1 MLKLKSLFTIA
12 MLFVISVVS
21 AQITSSSVSGK
32 VTDGSSPV
40 VDATVILTHMPTN
53 TTYETS
59 TDKQGRFNLDNL
71 NVGGPYKVTVKSMD
85 IKEYT
90 SSQIQLS
97 LGDNDIPVIKVQRND
112 NVLQEVV
119 VAGKKPSSRNGGTN
133 ISQMQINGLPNINRG
148 IQDVTKLVPQSANN
162 SFAGTNFRYNNV
174 TIDGSINNDAIGFSP
189 SLGGQSGTSGMPG
202 SSTRTNSIS
211 LDAIQDVQ
219 VYIAPYDVKL
229 GNFLGGS
236 VNAVTRSGTNKVS
249 GSVYSYGRNAALTG
263 PNNVGD
269 GSKMPKEFED
279 YQLGFRVG
287 FPIIKDKLFFFT
299 NEEYT
304 KRTDPIFYNAG
315 DVDANGNVTS
325 LVDNA
330 TATTISNY
338 VKTKYGFDVG
348 SYNAFNNHSE
358 SKKFFNK
365 IDWKINQEHSLSLR
379 NNTVFSE
386 ASNLE
391 RDAANFRFS
400 SMDFVQHNK
409 SISTVLEFKSHF
421 NNKWS
426 NSFMVGYSTI
436 KDYRDP
442 QSGNYMFPQVEIGY
456 NGGTIF
462 LGNDREAT
470 VFNMKQ
476 NTTEITDNLT
486 YKSGNHTWTF
496 GTHNELYD
504 INYGFVNAL
513 NGRVSYKSLAD
524 FDPQDFNTTNPLAP
538 STPIRVRGTYAFDGS
553 TRDDIFNNP
562 YAKFKVNMYSAY
574 VQDEIKIGDKLK
586 ITPGIRVDYTDLPNK
601 PNLSNQVQ
609 NSPNDPNY
617 GTTYNYTPLNQ
628 IKNNFFTS
636 ALLSPRFGFSYNVFE
651 DKSLVI
657 RGGSGVF
664 TGRIPFAWLGYAYY
678 NDGVGYGSFDKNNLT
693 AAQVATYG
701 DPLNQST
708 GGLTG
713 YHDATPKVQA
723 DLVDNKFKMP
733 QISRNS
739 LAVDYTLKGY
749 KFTFEGIY
757 TKVIRDL
764 LFQQVNKT
772 DNPTYFSYDINHE
785 MPIYSG
791 NINSSFSNAYML
803 SNTNKGYRYSLTGM
817 VSKTYNFGF
826 NFTLAYTYGDAKDI
840 TNGVRNSME
849 SNWQMNQSLTPNNPQ
864 LATSNFN
871 IKHRIVSNVGYAVNL
886 SKNNTLSAN
895 VFFNAQSGNPYT
907 WGFVNSTI
915 AGTGQA
921 AGLAYIFK
929 DAAEAAKY
937 IGTVSGGVFTPNL
950 QQIADYENFIN
961 SNEYLSSRR
970 GKFTERN
977 GAFTPWNIQTDMR
990 IMDEFK
996 IKDGQSIQFSISI
1009 INVGNM
1015 INKDWGRSYF
1025 VPNTFNSTANIGL
1038 TKTSNLVGG
1047 PNNGDPVY
1055 TFKTP
1060 TSAPYTVDQFASRY
1074 QAQFGIRYSF

>member
-1 MLKLKSLFTIA
+1 MLLTIGLA
-12 MLFVISVVS
+12 S

-32 VTDGSSPV
+32 VTDGSVPIS
-40 VDATVILTHMPTN
+40 DATVVLTHLPTN
-53 TTYETS
+53 TNYEAT
-59 TDKQGRFNLDNL
+59 TDKQGRFNLENL
-71 NVGGPYKVTVKSMD
+71 NVGGPYKITVKSME
-85 IKEYT
+85 IKEY
-90 SSQIQLS
+90 SNSQLQLS
-97 LGDNDIPVIKVQRND
+97 LGDNDLPVIKAQKNE
-112 NVLQEVV
+112 NVLQEVAV
-119 VAGKKPSSRNGGTN
+119 VGKKSKLTGVN
-133 ISQMQINGLPNINRG
+133 ISQTQINGLPNINRG
-148 IQDVTKLVPQSANN
+148 LQDVTKLVPQSANN

-219 VYIAPYDVKL
+219 VYIAPYNVTL

-249 GSVYSYGRNAALTG
+249 GSIYSYGRNAALTG

-269 GSKMPKEFED
+269 GAKMPKEFED

-299 NEEYT
+299 NGEYT
-304 KRTDPIFYNAG
+304 KRTDPMFYNAG
-315 DVDANGNVTS
+315 DVDANGNVSS
-325 LVDNA
+325 LVDNTTA
-330 TATTISNY
+330 TAISNF
-338 VKTKYGFDVG
+338 VKTKYGFDAG
-348 SYNAFNNHSE
+348 TYNAFNNHSE

-365 IDWKINQEHSLSLR
+365 VDWKINKKHSISLR

-400 SMDFVQHNK
+400 SMDFIQKNK
-409 SISTVLEFKSHF
+409 SISTVLELKSHF
-421 NNKWS
+421 NNRWS

-442 QSGNYMFPQVEIGY
+442 TSGNFMFPQVEIGY

-476 NTTEITDNLT
+476 NTTEITDNVT
-486 YKSGNHTWTF
+486 YKKGNHTWLF

-513 NGRVSYKSLAD
+513 NGRVSYKTLAD
-524 FDPQDFNTTNPLAP
+524 FYA
-538 STPIRVRGTYAFDGS
+538 STPIRVRGTYPFDGS
-553 TRDDIFNNP
+553 SRDAIFNNP

-574 VQDEIKIGDKLK
+574 IQDEIKIGEKLK

-601 PNLSNQVQ
+601 PNISSQVQ
-609 NSPNDPNY
+609 NSPNDPY
-617 GTTYNYTPLNQ
+617 AGTTYSNTPVNQ
-628 IKNNFFTS
+628 IKNNFFTT
-636 ALLSPRFGFSYNVFE
+636 ALVSPRFGFNYNVFE
-651 DKSLVI
+651 DKSLII

-678 NDGVGYGSFDKNNLT
+678 NDGVGYGSYDKNNLT
-693 AAQVATYG
+693 AAQVTTNG
-701 DPLNQST
+701 DPLNP
-708 GGLTG
+708 GGLNG

-723 DLVDNKFKMP
+723 DLIDNKFKMP
-733 QISRNS
+733 QILRNS
-739 LAVDYTLKGY
+739 LAFDYTHKGY
-749 KFTFEGIY
+749 KFTVEAIY

-772 DNPTYFSYDINHE
+772 DNPYYYSYDVNHE
-785 MPIYSG
+785 MPIYSA
-791 NINSSFSNAYML
+791 NINSAFSNAYML
-803 SNTNKGYRYSLTGM
+803 SNTNKGYRFSITEM
-817 VSKTYNFGF
+817 VSKTYDFGLNFM
-826 NFTLAYTYGDAKDI
+826 LAYTYGSAKDI

-849 SNWQMNQSLTPNNPQ
+849 SNYQMNQSLTPNNPQ
-864 LATSNFN
+864 LATSNFD
-871 IKHRIVSNVGYAVNL
+871 IKHRIVSNLGYAINVG
-886 SKNNTLSAN
+886 KNNTISAN

-929 DAAEAAKY
+929 DATEAAKY
-937 IGTVSGGVFTPNL
+937 IGAITGGVFTTNS
-950 QQIADYENFIN
+950 QQVTDYENFIS
-961 SNEYLSSRR
+961 SNDYLTSRR

-977 GAFTPWNIQTDMR
+977 GANTPWNIQADMR

-996 IKDGQSIQFSISI
+996 IKDGKDNTHTLQFSISI

-1025 VPNTFNSTANIGL
+1025 VPNTFNSTANVGL
-1038 TKTSNLVGG
+1038 TKSGNIGG
-1047 PNNGDPVY
+1047 VATGDPIY

-1060 TSAPYTVDQFASRY
+1060 TTTPYTVDQFASRF
-1074 QAQFGIRYSF
+1074 QAQFGVRYSF